1 MSDWRVEG
9 LVVRLRGFRLGPV
22 DLHVPAGGTV
32 GILGPSGAGKTTFLR
47 AVAGLVPLDGGRVRH
62 GPTDLT
68 DAPPESRRI
77 AYVPQGLGLFPH
89 RTVEGNVRYPGELRG
104 EPHPNPSV
112 AALLERFGLVDLA
125 DRRPGTLSS
134 GEQQRVAIARALA
147 ARPGLLLWDEPLT
160 ALDLPARDDLLDA
173 LHQVQERDRLPV
185 VFVSHDPALAFSLAD
200 RFLLLDHGSV
210 EFAGPSEQLVRAPSS
225 PFAAR
230 FAGFENVYPTEALRG
245 GVSRPWLDWLQH
257 HAGASGICLRAP
269 RLAPTEGSEGD
280 WAAVVRRAEPGP
292 DGWRYDTELDGVR
305 VRVRSTN
312 GAATRVGA
320 TVRFSVRPDDL
331 VPIGPSGEL
340 P

>member
-1 MSDWRVEG
+1 MSDWGVER
-9 LVVRLRGFRLGPV
+9 LVVHLRGFRLGPV
-22 DLHVPAGGTV
+22 DLHVPAGGALGV
-32 GILGPSGAGKTTFLR
+32 LGPSGSGKTTLLR
-47 AVAGLVPLDGGRVRH
+47 AVAGLLPLVGGHVRH
-62 GPTDLT
+62 GSDDLT
-68 DAPPESRRI
+68 DLPPESRGI

-104 EPHPNPSV
+104 DRQSDWSV
-112 AALLERFGLVDLA
+112 AALLQRFGLVDLA
-125 DRRPGTLSS
+125 GRRPGTLSS

-210 EFAGPSEQLVRAPSS
+210 EFAGPAERMVRAPSS

-230 FAGFENVYPTEALRG
+230 FAGFENVYPAEALG
-245 GVSRPWLDWLQH
+245 GGASRPWLDWLER
-257 HAGASGICLRAP
+257 HAGASGVCLRAP
-269 RLAPTEGSEGD
+269 RLTPSAEGEWS
-280 WAAVVRRAEPGP
+280 AVVRRAEPGP

-305 VRVRSTN
+305 VRVRSTDD
-312 GAATRVGA
+312 AATRAGA
-320 TVRFSVRPDDL
+320 TVRFSVRPEDL
-331 VPIGPSGEL
+331 VPIGPSGDA